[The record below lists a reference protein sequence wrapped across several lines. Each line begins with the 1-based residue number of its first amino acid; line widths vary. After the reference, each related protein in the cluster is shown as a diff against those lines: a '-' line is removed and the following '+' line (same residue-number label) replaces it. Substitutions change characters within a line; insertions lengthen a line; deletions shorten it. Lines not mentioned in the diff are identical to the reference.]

1 MKTTPKIPLLLLAS
15 LLALLLAAC
24 ATPTPAPTGAPTT
37 ANAPEP
43 TAPVAPSATLAV
55 IDEPGTPTAPADP
68 ALPPA
73 VTLDV
78 TGIAQAYTLEIVPA
92 VPETGGPWW
101 EAMPEYTRLT
111 MQGYP
116 VAKHV
121 RQAQVF
127 VYPVA
132 GLAVNQA
139 AAKAVADLQA
149 LLDSRQVGE
158 TLPALPLI
166 NEAQAFHAQVQFLDF
181 ANLSGVRY
189 LTTYGQAAVPISNR
203 ALFYTFQGLTN
214 DGKYYIAV
222 VLPANSP
229 ELPADEALPAEQ
241 RADFVEKYP
250 AYRAETVALLDA
262 QSAAA
267 FTPDLSLLD
276 ALVES
281 IAIQ

>member
-24 ATPTPAPTGAPTT
+24 TTPTPAPTA

-43 TAPVAPSATLAV
+43 TAPVDPSATLAV
-55 IDEPGTPTAPADP
+55 TDELPAPTAPADP
-68 ALPPA
+68 AQPPA
-73 VTLDV
+73 VTLDL
-78 TGIAQAYTLEIVPA
+78 TGVAQAYTLEIVPA
-92 VPETGGPWW
+92 VPETGGSWW
-101 EAMPEYTRLT
+101 EAMPEHTRLT

-203 ALFYTFQGLTN
+203 ALFYTFQGLTA
-214 DGKYYIAV
+214 DGKYYIAA
-222 VLPANSP
+222 VLPANLP
-229 ELPADEALPAEQ
+229 DLPADEAMPADQ
-241 RADFVEKYP
+241 RAGFVEKYP

-262 QSAAA
+262 QPAAT

-281 IAIQ
+281 IAVQ